1 MLSHRLEEVPL
12 MYTRCVRTLLA
23 AGMLAVAVGFAVP
36 VLAAEASGHDH
47 GEATPVLKLDAGKKW
62 QTDAPLRQGM
72 TSIRSAVETALP
84 AVHAGTFPDAAYTRL
99 GETVE
104 GQIGY
109 IVQNC
114 KLDPEADAVLHAVIA
129 DLSGGADILTGKA
142 AAGSRSEG
150 VVRLVKGLDSYGSYF
165 SHPGWRAVAEAH

>member
-1 MLSHRLEEVPL
+1 
-12 MYTRCVRTLLA
+12 
-23 AGMLAVAVGFAVP
+23 MLAIAAGFAVP
-36 VLAAEASGHDH
+36 ALAAEASEHDH
-47 GEATPVLKLDAGKKW
+47 GQAAIELRLDAGKKW

-72 TSIRSAVETALP
+72 TSIRSAVDAALP
-84 AVHAGTFPDAAYTRL
+84 AVHADTFPDAAYTRL

-129 DLSGGADILTGKA
+129 ELSGGADILTGKV

-150 VVRLVKGLDSYGSYF
+150 VVHLVKGLDSYGRYF
-165 SHPGWRAVAEAH
+165 SHPGWKAVVEAH